1 MAEIQGQVER
11 ITFQNEENGW
21 TIARLKQENRLGLVT
36 IAGNLPGVTAGEEL
50 KITGNW
56 TRHPKYGDQFSIV
69 SFETTVPS
77 SVVGIKK
84 YLGSGLIK
92 GIGPVMAGRIVELF
106 GADTLDI
113 IENDI
118 NRLKEVGGI
127 AKGRIEMIRVAWDEQ
142 KEIKNVML
150 FLRTYNVSVGYAV
163 KIYRKFG
170 QDTIKIL
177 QDNPYHLTEIFGI
190 GFITADKIAE
200 KLGVPKDS
208 PMRAEAGI
216 IYVLYQLS
224 NDGHVYYP
232 YSELMK
238 ACEEMLEIEESIIG
252 AALGRLQEQELLIID
267 QLEDEQAVYLSQF
280 HHSETGVARKFLTLL
295 NNHQTLLPGFEGQ
308 GELFAAG
315 IDTEAL
321 IADIEKEMDIR
332 LEEHQKE
339 AVLKALTSKILV
351 ITGGPGVGKTATV
364 NAIIRAFRAINRSV
378 LLAAP
383 TGRASKRMNEVTG
396 HEAKTIHRLLEF
408 SPNDGKFKH
417 NETNPLRADLI
428 VLDEVSMVDT
438 ILMHHFM
445 KAVPRDACLVLVGDV
460 DQLPSVGPGN
470 VLRDVIESETLPV
483 VRLTKVF
490 RQAAK
495 SYIIR
500 NAHRVNTGQ
509 MPELP
514 EGNNPVDFQF
524 FEMDDTETAAQIIVE
539 LCKLRLPHTIHVD
552 PIRDIQVLTPM
563 YRGVIG
569 ATNLNE
575 RLQQA
580 LNPRGEQLIWG
591 NKAYRIGDKVLQI
604 RNNYDLGVYNGDI
617 GIVLGFDREER
628 EVRVDFDGR
637 TVVYD
642 FNDLDELVLAY
653 ATTIH
658 KAQGSEYPVV
668 VMPVHETHYIMLQRN
683 LIYTGISRAKRMLAL
698 VGTKKG
704 LHIAVG
710 RAKVT
715 GRYTKLRDRLRGLL

>member
-1 MAEIQGQVER
+1 M
-11 ITFQNEENGW
+11 
-21 TIARLKQENRLGLVT
+21 
-36 IAGNLPGVTAGEEL
+36 
-50 KITGNW
+50 
-56 TRHPKYGDQFSIV
+56 
-69 SFETTVPS
+69 
-77 SVVGIKK
+77 
-84 YLGSGLIK
+84 
-92 GIGPVMAGRIVELF
+92 
-106 GADTLDI
+106 
-113 IENDI
+113 
-118 NRLKEVGGI
+118 
-127 AKGRIEMIRVAWDEQ
+127 
-142 KEIKNVML
+142 
-150 FLRTYNVSVGYAV
+150 
-163 KIYRKFG
+163 
-170 QDTIKIL
+170 
-177 QDNPYHLTEIFGI
+177 
-190 GFITADKIAE
+190 
-200 KLGVPKDS
+200 
-208 PMRAEAGI
+208 
-216 IYVLYQLS
+216 
-224 NDGHVYYP
+224 
-232 YSELMK
+232 
-238 ACEEMLEIEESIIG
+238 
-252 AALGRLQEQELLIID
+252 
-267 QLEDEQAVYLSQF
+267 
-280 HHSETGVARKFLTLL
+280 
-295 NNHQTLLPGFEGQ
+295 
-308 GELFAAG
+308 
-315 IDTEAL
+315 
-321 IADIEKEMDIR
+321 
-332 LEEHQKE
+332 
-339 AVLKALTSKILV
+339 
-351 ITGGPGVGKTATV
+351 
-364 NAIIRAFRAINRSV
+364 
-378 LLAAP
+378 
-383 TGRASKRMNEVTG
+383 
-396 HEAKTIHRLLEF
+396 
-408 SPNDGKFKH
+408 
-417 NETNPLRADLI
+417 RADLI

-445 KAVPRDACLVLVGDV
+445 KAVPRDTCLVLVGDV

-470 VLRDVIESETLPV
+470 VLRDVIESERLPV

-539 LCKLRLPHTIHVD
+539 LCKLRFPRTIHVD

-580 LNPRGEQLIWG
+580 LNPGGEQLIWG

-628 EVRVDFDGR
+628 EVKVDFDGR
-637 TVVYD
+637 IVVYD
-642 FNDLDELVLAY
+642 FNDLNELVLAY